1 MKTKFKLMGLAMLLT
16 LSAFSTSCEDKSVK
30 PSVIVIESYCDFIR
44 INGDYT
50 QGGKVEGDLYLGV
63 KETLNSSK
71 LYQIRVGCM
80 ANKCAYSFNGV
91 TYNQSKTFLK
101 GVDYGN

>member
-1 MKTKFKLMGLAMLLT
+1 MKTKFKLMGLVMALA
-16 LSAFSTSCEDKSVK
+16 LSASSISCEDKSVK
-30 PSVIVIESYCDFIR
+30 PSIIVIESYCDFIR
-44 INGDYT
+44 INGDLT
-50 QGGKVEGDLYLGV
+50 QGGKVEGDLYSGV

-80 ANKCAYSFNGV
+80 TNKCAYSFNGV